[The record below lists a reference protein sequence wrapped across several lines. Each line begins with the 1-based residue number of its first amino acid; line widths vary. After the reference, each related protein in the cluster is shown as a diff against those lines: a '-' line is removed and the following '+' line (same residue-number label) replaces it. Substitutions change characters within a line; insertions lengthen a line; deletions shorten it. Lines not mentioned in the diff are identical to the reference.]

1 MSPTFYYLILLFGLY
16 SPQKEKWIMPK
27 NSLTEKDLRGSMDH
41 FFRDVVVQK
50 DIDRAVQE
58 LIKANAVTDEGDYFR
73 ICDDVRA
80 LYIPKTKPHWWSL
93 SWDDGRWDYYDALKA
108 RFEGSADG

>member
-1 MSPTFYYLILLFGLY
+1 
-16 SPQKEKWIMPK
+16 
-27 NSLTEKDLRGSMDH
+27 MDH
-41 FFRDVVVQK
+41 AEKQSDGKRPPRFHGSFFRDVVVQK

-58 LIKANAVTDEGDYFR
+58 RIKANAVTDEGDYFR